1 MSKRKGVI
9 QVTGLEDIFSDHVE
23 SGETI
28 TRIPVKSLRAFQNHP
43 FRVVDD
49 AKMEE
54 TVESVKQ
61 RGVLVPI
68 LVRPYS
74 ENQYEVISGHRRW
87 RASFLAGLKN
97 IPAIIRKISDDDAVV
112 IMVDSNIQREDIL
125 PSEKAK
131 AYAMKYKALK
141 HQGSKGGK
149 YTADLV
155 GETAGES
162 GRTVQ
167 RYIRLAEL
175 SDPILSYVDR
185 GKISLGV
192 GEILSYLNA
201 EEQTML
207 YQIMDTTDVIPDKCQ
222 AEQLRKESTAGRL
235 REGTIYSVLCKRE
248 LHQKPVTLTRTDI
261 KKYFPVNFTN
271 DQIKTVIYQL
281 LDEWTQKQS

>member
-155 GETAGES
+155 G
-162 GRTVQ
+162 RTVQ